1 MISICVALLIGTA
14 GLFSLVMYQMNK
26 KIEQMDLMIVNLG
39 TRSAEVKSS
48 LSTIEDLTKNIND
61 INKNFDQLKKVNTTL
76 SAGIEALTSGSEKAK
91 KNKLSC

>member
-1 MISICVALLIGTA
+1 
-14 GLFSLVMYQMNK
+14 MNK
-26 KIEQMDLMIVNLG
+26 KIEQMDLMIVNLK

-76 SAGIEALTSGSEKAK
+76 SAGIKATAGQKKAK
-91 KNKLSC
+91 KNKQAPN